1 MLCDSLANYFFVK
14 LIMVNDDVQQLL
26 RHSYQGVLS
35 THSVQLQGYPFG
47 SVVPFCL
54 DKQGRVV
61 VLISD
66 LAQHTKNL
74 KQDMRCSLLVF
85 ADGDDIQAAARLTLV
100 GDAHPVEDAQI
111 ADVAARYY
119 RFFPQSKDFH
129 QVHDFSF
136 WYIEPIK
143 YRYIGGFGKIHWAE
157 PVLDANPF
165 SAEQELDMVQHI
177 NQDHAD
183 TFALYCQQA
192 NIKVPN
198 NTPITMTGID
208 GTGFYLKIDAK
219 IAYIAFEHRVST
231 PQQVREMLVAMIK
244 SARKSK
250 VVE

>member
-1 MLCDSLANYFFVK
+1 VEEM
-14 LIMVNDDVQQLL
+14 MVNNEVQQLL

-54 DKQGRVV
+54 DRQGRAVI
-61 VLISD
+61 LIST

-74 KQDMRCSLLVF
+74 KQDGRCSLLVF
-85 ADGDDIQAAARLTLV
+85 AEGDDIQAAARLTLV
-100 GDAHPVEDAQI
+100 ADARPVVEAEV

-157 PVLDANPF
+157 PLLVANPF
-165 SAEQELDMVQHI
+165 DGNTEAEMVQHM

-192 NIKVPN
+192 NIVVPN
-198 NTPITMTGID
+198 NMPITMTGID
-208 GTGFYLKIDAK
+208 ATGFYLKIDEK
-219 IAYIAFEHRVST
+219 IAYIAFEQRVST

>member
-1 MLCDSLANYFFVK
+1 VEEM
-14 LIMVNDDVQQLL
+14 MVNNEVQQLL

-54 DKQGRVV
+54 DKQGRAVI
-61 VLISD
+61 LISD

-74 KQDMRCSLLVF
+74 KQDGRCSLLVF
-85 ADGDDIQAAARLTLV
+85 AESDDIQAAARLTLV
-100 GDAHPVEDAQI
+100 GDAHPVIDADV

-129 QVHDFSF
+129 KVHDFSF
-136 WYIEPIK
+136 WYLQPIK

-157 PVLDANPF
+157 PLLVANPF
-165 SAEQELDMVQHI
+165 DAHTEADMVQHM

-192 NIKVPN
+192 NIVVPN

-208 GTGFYLKIDAK
+208 ATGFYLKVGEK
-219 IAYIAFEHRVST
+219 IVYIAFEHSVTT
-231 PQQVREMLVAMIK
+231 PQQVRQTLVAMIK
-244 SARKSK
+244 SARNSG
-250 VVE
+250 V